1 MDGGCGL
8 QGACGYAGLG
18 LRRCKLGKERSEGFR
33 GEGFTPAVEVVDAH
47 VAEIFDVRA
56 ELVCCG
62 GHEVIVKVVDEREC
76 AHSGGAG

>member
-1 MDGGCGL
+1 MVDGCGL

-18 LRRCKLGKERSEGFR
+18 LRRCKLGKEGSEGFR

-47 VAEIFDVRA
+47 VAEILDVCA

-62 GHEVIVKVVDEREC
+62 GHKVIVKVVDSHEC
-76 AHSGGAG
+76 PYSGGAG